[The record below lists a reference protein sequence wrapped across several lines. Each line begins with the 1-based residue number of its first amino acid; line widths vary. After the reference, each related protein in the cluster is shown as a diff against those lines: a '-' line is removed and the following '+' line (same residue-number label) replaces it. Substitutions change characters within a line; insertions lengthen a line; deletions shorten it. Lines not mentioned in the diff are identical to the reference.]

1 MKINVLSIALIGAA
15 VLAASCNK
23 KAEEATE
30 PAVQEVADTT
40 TIAAEPVTDT
50 AAKPATLPGTE
61 HKDNDVIEV
70 TGKVTEIIQ
79 GKDGYMA
86 KLTTA
91 DEKKYTATISI
102 PNLDNPKQFK
112 AVKIG
117 DNITVKGN
125 VTNLE
130 SDVLIVVRELK

>member
-23 KAEEATE
+23 KTEEAAQ
-30 PAVQEVADTT
+30 PAVQEVAETP
-40 TIAAEPVTDT
+40 AVAEPIADSV
-50 AAKPATLPGTE
+50 AKPATLPGTE
-61 HKDNDVIEV
+61 HRDNDVIEV

-102 PNLDNPKQFK
+102 PNLDNPKQYR

-117 DNITVKGN
+117 DNITVKGV

-130 SDVLIVVRELK
+130 SDVLIRVKELK

>member
-1 MKINVLSIALIGAA
+1 MKINVLSIALLGAA
-15 VLAASCNK
+15 VLAISCNK

-30 PAVQEVADTT
+30 PAVQEIADSTM
-40 TIAAEPVTDT
+40 I
-50 AAKPATLPGTE
+50 AKPITDSVTKPASLPGTE
-61 HKDNDVIEV
+61 LKDNDVIEV
-70 TGKVTEIIQ
+70 TGKVTEIVQ

-102 PNLDNPKQFK
+102 PNLDNPKQFR

-130 SDVLIVVRELK
+130 SDILIIVRELK